1 MPLTDIIVGREP
13 EEIEKLGSEGCIFL
27 GKHIVGKADD
37 AHLTNKVLMDVSSP
51 HIVLIVG
58 KRGSGKSYSGAVIAE
73 EIMKQPIEIRNNLS
87 CLMIDTMGIF
97 WSMKNPN
104 EKDLPLLGKWDLKPS
119 GFPIQNFVPVGLKN
133 IYEKSGIGF
142 DGLFSIRPDELSAAD
157 WALTFGISLED
168 ALGVLLERTIKKLR
182 KNGNYGLND
191 IIEEIEND
199 ARSEEKDKLS
209 LQNKFLSAME
219 WGIFSQDATPIES
232 FLKPGIASVLDVSL
246 QEWNVR
252 NLMLSI
258 LARKIYEARIIARR
272 EEEIALISG
281 ETVQK
286 IPMTWLIMDESHEF
300 LPAEGKTAA
309 SDSLLTLVRQGRQP
323 GISCVFITQRPNK
336 LHEDVIAQS
345 DLVIAHRLT
354 AKPDIDSLSA
364 IMQTYLLFDIRK
376 FISDLP
382 KAKGSALVLDDNSER
397 LYNIQVRPRQSW
409 HAGGSPSALKAK
421 T

>member
-1 MPLTDIIVGREP
+1 
-13 EEIEKLGSEGCIFL
+13 
-27 GKHIVGKADD
+27 
-37 AHLTNKVLMDVSSP
+37 
-51 HIVLIVG
+51 
-58 KRGSGKSYSGAVIAE
+58 
-73 EIMKQPIEIRNNLS
+73 
-87 CLMIDTMGIF
+87 MIDTMGIF

-104 EKDLPLLGKWDLKPS
+104 EKDLPLLGEWGLKPS
-119 GFPIQNFVPVGLKN
+119 GFPIQNFVPVGLKS

-142 DGLFSIRPDELSAAD
+142 DGAFSIRPDELSAGD

-168 ALGVLLERTIKKLR
+168 ALGVLLERTIKKLG
-182 KNGNYGLND
+182 KGGNYGLNE
-191 IIEEIEND
+191 IIAEIEGD
-199 ARSEEKDKLS
+199 RRSEERDKLS

-258 LARKIYEARIIARR
+258 LARKIYEARMIARR
-272 EEEIALISG
+272 EEELAQISG

-336 LHEDVIAQS
+336 LHEDVMAQS

-376 FISDLP
+376 FISELP
-382 KAKGSALVLDDNSER
+382 KAKGGALVLDDNSER

-409 HAGGSPSALKAK
+409 HAGGSPSALKGK
-421 T
+421 V